1 MNFVDL
7 LTCQEVIM
15 ILDQYTKDFKSLIER
30 LQLMRAYENADEGS
44 RSVCEQLV
52 SVFVCLSVAICLCP
66 YLSVYVSVCLS
77 GHHAVCLS
85 VSLSHPLSLYC
96 IPFLFSLTQLIDGVS
111 VSLSCLLVC
120 FLNLKKKYK
129 VLIELNS
136 N

>member
-1 MNFVDL
+1 
-7 LTCQEVIM
+7 M

-85 VSLSHPLSLYC
+85 LSPSLSLLHPLSVFPHSVDRWGVC
-96 IPFLFSLTQLIDGVS
+96 EPVMFACLFP
-111 VSLSCLLVC
+111 
-120 FLNLKKKYK
+120 
-129 VLIELNS
+129 
-136 N
+136 